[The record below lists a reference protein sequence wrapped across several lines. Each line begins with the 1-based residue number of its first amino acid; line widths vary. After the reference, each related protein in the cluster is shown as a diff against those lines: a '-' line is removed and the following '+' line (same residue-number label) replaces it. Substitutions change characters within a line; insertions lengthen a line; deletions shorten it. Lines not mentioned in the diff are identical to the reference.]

1 MEGKILR
8 YRVRVCVSSGSVVWQ
23 RTASLVDLFGKR
35 RHISNSHYNQTAD
48 MLLLPAHLML
58 HLNEHP
64 PTTIVWRTTCQILFF
79 FFFFFDKLIIL
90 YLLIYAF
97 NHGRVSMW
105 VELLL
110 SLSTSEERFS
120 CSLSL
125 FLWVDRPAR
134 GAGWKPTIDRD
145 GGISKNF
152 YTGDTIRNITR
163 FGLIRFWFQ
172 FELWFLYVILFWF
185 RFFYVNV
192 MSYYIYSK

>member
-1 MEGKILR
+1 
-8 YRVRVCVSSGSVVWQ
+8 
-23 RTASLVDLFGKR
+23 
-35 RHISNSHYNQTAD
+35 
-48 MLLLPAHLML
+48 ML

-64 PTTIVWRTTCQILFF
+64 PTTIVWRTTCQILFIYL
-79 FFFFFDKLIIL
+79 FFDKLIIL

-110 SLSTSEERFS
+110 SLSLSTSEERFS

-134 GAGWKPTIDRD
+134 GAGWKPAIDRD
-145 GGISKNF
+145 GGIVKNF
-152 YTGDTIRNITR
+152 YTGDTIKNITR

-185 RFFYVNV
+185 RFFYINV